1 MSEAALQSCVKATD
15 LELAAAEEEELA
27 SGSESDS
34 DDDEPNPG
42 IPTAAAAAGG
52 LFGGAAAAADGAE
65 DDKEGVALTPDH
77 HGGSPEPG
85 SLATFRGNSAAAI
98 KQIRAPIEAFFKRR
112 GSMSTSA
119 AGGPSGSSADGGGD
133 RRAALLAALQGG
145 GSSSSGSSLQPG
157 RYIVEVDSSGERG
170 LCVVM
175 MMCGAFI
182 MAGVCIAWT
191 GRTFHCSGPVLG
203 FRGSSIAQFTQLH
216 DVNLQLIRTPPKQS
230 TSASIHTPSHL
241 ENCWSEQASAE

>member
-42 IPTAAAAAGG
+42 TPTAAAAAAGG
-52 LFGGAAAAADGAE
+52 VFGSAAAAADGAE
-65 DDKEGVALTPDH
+65 DKEGGALTPDH

-85 SLATFRGNSAAAI
+85 SLASFRGNSAAAI

-145 GSSSSGSSLQPG
+145 SSSSTGSSLQPG
-157 RYIVEVDSSGERG
+157 RYIVEVDSSGKWG

-175 MMCGAFI
+175 MSGAFNGLTVHCLDWVYI
-182 MAGVCIAWT
+182 WLQWPSAMVLQNSSMLNSQRCIV
-191 GRTFHCSGPVLG
+191 S
-203 FRGSSIAQFTQLH
+203 
-216 DVNLQLIRTPPKQS
+216 KQTAHTHS
-230 TSASIHTPSHL
+230 TKAS
-241 ENCWSEQASAE
+241 NQC